1 MILCMLHAFSTSENI
16 QKSNLKLD
24 LYSLCYCLYRLY
36 HQIIIN
42 VAPKPYNAE
51 DATFRENK
59 VINIAANR
67 LAECVS
73 ISPTANSGILIR
85 VNGSCHP

>member
-1 MILCMLHAFSTSENI
+1 MILCMLHAFSISENI

-24 LYSLCYCLYRLY
+24 LYSLCNCLYRLY
-36 HQIIIN
+36 HQIIRN

-67 LAECVS
+67 LADCVS
-73 ISPTANSGILIR
+73 MSPTANGGILL
-85 VNGSCHP
+85 G